1 MCTKVVYDAEGFPAG
16 GRRFHKKC
24 FKCTTCRWKN
34 TCGWKKTPAG
44 ALYVI
49 FNCGQFFP
57 TGDGSIVKKSPRQ
70 QKARL
75 LNCPDAWREPLLQ
88 GRQRQSERKYK
99 IWRKNFPKLRLAIWS
114 LVPKRALRSTRTQ
127 PPSSPR
133 TERFFF
139 LHHCHFRQWI
149 KVESP
154 SAFYYFWES
163 LNKVPVIRGLES
175 RGRKN
180 YDKKEPH

>member
-1 MCTKVVYDAEGFPAG
+1 MHQG
-16 GRRFHKKC
+16 GVRCGRVPRRREALPQEVLQVHHLQV
-24 FKCTTCRWKN
+24 KN
-34 TCGWKKTPAG
+34 TFGWKKTPAG

-49 FNCGQFFP
+49 FNCGQFFL

-75 LNCPDAWREPLLQ
+75 LNCPDAWRESLLQ
-88 GRQRQSERKYK
+88 GRQWQRETKDK
-99 IWRKNFPKLRLAIWS
+99 IRRKNFPKLRLAIWS
-114 LVPKRALRSTRTQ
+114 LVPKRAPRSTRTQ
-127 PPSSPR
+127 PPSSLR

-139 LHHCHFRQWI
+139 FIFHCHFQQRR